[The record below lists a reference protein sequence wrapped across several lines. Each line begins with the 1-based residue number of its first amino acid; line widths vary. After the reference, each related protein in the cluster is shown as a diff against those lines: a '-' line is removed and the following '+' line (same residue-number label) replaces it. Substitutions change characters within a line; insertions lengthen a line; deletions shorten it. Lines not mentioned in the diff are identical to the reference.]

1 MSNQN
6 REKILY
12 GGVALG
18 IVVGVAVS
26 TYLWRRRARAL
37 NLSPLE
43 RAEKIIASCEEKLE
57 SIERAVTDLRAAA

>member
-12 GGVALG
+12 GGIALG
-18 IVVGVAVS
+18 VVVGVAVS
-26 TYLWRRRARAL
+26 TYLWRRRSQAL

-43 RAEKIIASCEEKLE
+43 KAEQIIASCEKKLD
-57 SIERAVTDLRAAA
+57 SIERAVTDLKAAA